1 MKPFVF
7 FVITFDPI
15 KILTCSA
22 PQNDRLN
29 LSFVKDINLDGEK
42 MTINSRKMLITRST
56 MKQRAS
62 DVSKKSP

>member
-22 PQNDRLN
+22 PQNDRQN
-29 LSFVKDINLDGEK
+29 LCFVKDTNLDGEN
-42 MTINSRKMLITRST
+42 MTINSPKMLISRSI
-56 MKQRAS
+56 MK
-62 DVSKKSP
+62 